1 MRLKTYHFKTTI
13 QIVTI
18 NGTTLVE
25 NKYFP
30 GNYLQCQVVNITTII
45 FPTRVL

>member
-1 MRLKTYHFKTTI
+1 MRLKTCHFKTTI

-25 NKYFP
+25 D
-30 GNYLQCQVVNITTII
+30 TIQEI
-45 FPTRVL
+45 IYRAKL